1 MCIAVSKMLLRH
13 ELQIAEAMQMHYTV
27 CIFQPMGVVM
37 AKAAVVTE
45 STLTD
50 RFQTTV
56 PAMVRKALQLNKRDK
71 LQFTVLDNGTV
82 VLSRVAATEA
92 DPVLASFLAFLEQ
105 DMAAKPQ
112 HILPLSAQSK
122 AKADKLLAGVDID
135 LDALLSP
142 EDD

>member
-1 MCIAVSKMLLRH
+1 
-13 ELQIAEAMQMHYTV
+13 
-27 CIFQPMGVVM
+27 M

-56 PAMVRKALQLNKRDK
+56 PAMVRQALQLNKRDK

-82 VLSRVAATEA
+82 VLSRVAAAEA
-92 DPVLASFLAFLEQ
+92 DPVLGSFLAFLEQ
-105 DMAAKPQ
+105 DMAARPQ
-112 HILPLSAQSK
+112 HIQPLSAQSK
-122 AKADKLLAGVDID
+122 TKADKLLAGVDID